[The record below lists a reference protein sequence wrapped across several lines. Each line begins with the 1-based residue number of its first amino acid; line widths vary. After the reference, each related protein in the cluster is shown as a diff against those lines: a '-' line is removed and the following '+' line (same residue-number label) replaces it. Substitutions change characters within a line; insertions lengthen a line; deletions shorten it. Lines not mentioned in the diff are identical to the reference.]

1 MHLCCF
7 IAGKN
12 SCDLGVFFA
21 RKLGCVKILP
31 NFMTER
37 RCMEN
42 STLRFYANGE
52 PFSNELNRAKEIRKP
67 RKDAK
72 TFFYELIMVN
82 TKCENSESEN
92 VNACPTYTKV
102 GFFDS
107 YVILV
112 PINLVHRRK

>member
-1 MHLCCF
+1 
-7 IAGKN
+7 
-12 SCDLGVFFA
+12 
-21 RKLGCVKILP
+21 
-31 NFMTER
+31 MTER
-37 RCMEN
+37 RFLEN
-42 STLRFYANGE
+42 STLTFYANGE